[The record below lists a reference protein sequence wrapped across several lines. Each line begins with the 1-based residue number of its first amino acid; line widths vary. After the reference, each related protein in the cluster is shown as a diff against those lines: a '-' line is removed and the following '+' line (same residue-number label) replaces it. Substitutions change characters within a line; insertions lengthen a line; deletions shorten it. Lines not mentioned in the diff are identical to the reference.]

1 MEEHFAVV
9 IGPISCLNFL
19 ILGIVLRYYLVTNP
33 LVMLLWPDKIIKHF
47 QFYCSFC
54 KDEAIYNMANIQT
67 FHMFLRLPVAFYKAL
82 LLLLS
87 AILFNC
93 VENCVWI
100 LFELGK
106 YMWYRISLSFRT
118 KLFHI
123 CKLKVLV
130 NYQKLL
136 KVSWYFRKNRSIKHV
151 NASLLG
157 AQANSIQL
165 QSYILL

>member
-33 LVMLLWPDKIIKHF
+33 LVMLLWQDKMIKHF

-54 KDEAIYNMANIQT
+54 KDEANYNKANIQT
-67 FHMFLRLPVAFYKAL
+67 FHMFLRLPAAFYKAL

-106 YMWYRISLSFRT
+106 YMWYRISISFRT
-118 KLFHI
+118 KLFHWMSLHREI
-123 CKLKVLV
+123 FLCSLDLLRPCLSP
-130 NYQKLL
+130 LL
-136 KVSWYFRKNRSIKHV
+136 KARKSDDSK
-151 NASLLG
+151 
-157 AQANSIQL
+157 
-165 QSYILL
+165 

>member
-33 LVMLLWPDKIIKHF
+33 LVILLWPDKIMKHF

-54 KDEAIYNMANIQT
+54 KDEAIYNVANIQT
-67 FHMFLRLPVAFYKAL
+67 FHMFLRLPAAFYKAL

-93 VENCVWI
+93 VKNCVQI

-118 KLFHI
+118 KFFHWMSLQRILFMQSKI
-123 CKLKVLV
+123 TQTCL
-130 NYQKLL
+130 
-136 KVSWYFRKNRSIKHV
+136 
-151 NASLLG
+151 SLF
-157 AQANSIQL
+157 I
-165 QSYILL
+165 